1 MDLIFNSDITHPL
14 QPCVA
19 TVGFFDGVH
28 AGHRFLLNQLKA
40 IAKQQNRPSVVF
52 TFAEHPR
59 KVLHSD
65 FQPAILTTL
74 QEKIIQL
81 ESTGIDLCVVLHFT
95 PEMAKLTAQEFL
107 KNILTEQY
115 NVRTLLVG
123 HDHRFGHN
131 RSDGFPE
138 YKQYGK
144 AVGMEVIQATRHTTE
159 EDDHISSSK
168 VRLALQTG
176 DIAHANRLLTY
187 EYSIRGKVVSG
198 FKVGRKIGFPTAN
211 IAPENAEKLIPAIGV
226 YAVRVICNSQAHKGM
241 LNIGQRPTLD
251 NGTQISI
258 EVHIIGFDR
267 DIYNE
272 SLRMDFVQK
281 IRDEQKFDNVEQ
293 LIAQLHKDK
302 QKVLNLPF

>member
-1 MDLIFNSDITHPL
+1 MDLIFNSNISQSL

-28 AGHRFLLNQLKA
+28 AGHRFLIEELKA
-40 IAKQQNRPSVVF
+40 IAKKQNLPSVVF

-81 ESTGIDLCVVLHFT
+81 ESTGIDLCVVLHFS

-123 HDHRFGHN
+123 HDHRFGHK
-131 RSDGFPE
+131 RTDGFPE
-138 YKQYGK
+138 YKQYGQDID
-144 AVGMEVIQATRHTTE
+144 MEVIQATRYVTE
-159 EDDHISSSK
+159 TDDHISSSK

-176 DIAHANRLLTY
+176 DIAHANRILTY
-187 EYSIRGKVVSG
+187 EYSIRGKVVNG

-211 IAPENAEKLIPAIGV
+211 IVPENAEKLIPAMGV
-226 YAVRVICNSQAHKGM
+226 YAVRVTWNNQTYKGM
-241 LNIGQRPTLD
+241 LNIGQRPTID

-258 EVHIIGFDR
+258 EVHIIGFDK

-272 SLRMDFVQK
+272 SLRMDFLQK
-281 IRDEQKFDNVEQ
+281 IRDEQKFDNVDQ
-293 LIAQLHKDK
+293 LINQLHKDK
-302 QKVLNLPF
+302 QMVLNLSC

>member
-1 MDLIFNSDITHPL
+1 
-14 QPCVA
+14 VA

-28 AGHRFLLNQLKA
+28 AGHRFLIEELKA
-40 IAKQQNRPSVVF
+40 IAKKQNLPSVVF

-81 ESTGIDLCVVLHFT
+81 ESTGIDLCVVLHFS

-107 KNILTEQY
+107 KKILDNQY

-123 HDHRFGHN
+123 HDHRFGHK

-138 YKQYGK
+138 YKQYGQDIN
-144 AVGMEVIQATRHTTE
+144 MEVIQATRYVTE
-159 EDDHISSSK
+159 ADDHISSSK

-176 DIAHANRLLTY
+176 DIDHANRLLTY
-187 EYSIRGKVVSG
+187 EYSIRGKVVNG

-211 IAPENAEKLIPAIGV
+211 IVPENAEKLIPAMGV
-226 YAVRVICNSQAHKGM
+226 YAVRVNWNNQTYKGM

-258 EVHIIGFDR
+258 EVHIIGFDK

-272 SLRMDFVQK
+272 SLRMDFLQK
-281 IRDEQKFDNVEQ
+281 IRDEQKFDNVDQ
-293 LIAQLHKDK
+293 LINQLHKDK
-302 QKVLNLPF
+302 QMVLNLSC